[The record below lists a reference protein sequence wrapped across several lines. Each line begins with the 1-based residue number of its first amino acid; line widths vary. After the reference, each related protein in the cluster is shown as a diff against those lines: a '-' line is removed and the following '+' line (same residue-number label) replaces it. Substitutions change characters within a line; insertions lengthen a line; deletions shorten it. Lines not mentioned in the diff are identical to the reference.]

1 MILKKGLTLALGVA
15 TSLVIL
21 GSSGNA
27 QEIRIG
33 FVVPELSNELIA
45 NLDSGAR
52 QRAEELGNIEILTTG
67 TNNGEDQ
74 ARAVENYVTMGVD
87 LIAYD
92 TIDSAA
98 IGPAIIKANEA
109 GIPVVAII
117 SKAVSGKVESYISDD
132 FLAMGR
138 VIGRWVGGELGP
150 DGIIAHVEGDPAD
163 PSGVALTDGFVL
175 GIKDYGISGL
185 VAQAPSNWSRVD
197 GLNNATNMLTANPNI
212 SGFYGII
219 DDVAMGIVEAA
230 RAVGSKDRRIIFR
243 HLLPNILGPCI
254 VVETLS
260 IPGYILTEAF
270 LSFIGLGANP
280 PTPSWGMMIS
290 ETYQAM
296 RVAPLEVFVPATALT
311 LTTLAFNFLGD
322 GLRDAFDPRLRGT

>member
-1 MILKKGLTLALGVA
+1 MNLMKGLTLALGVA

-74 ARAVENYVTMGVD
+74 ARAVENYISMGVD

-117 SKAVSGKVESYISDD
+117 SKAVSGKVESYISYD

-150 DGIIAHVEGDPAD
+150 DGIVAHVEGDPAD

-175 GIKDYGISGL
+175 GIKEYGISGL

-230 RAVGSKDRRIIFR
+230 RAAGKLDSII
-243 HLLPNILGPCI
+243 I
-254 VVETLS
+254 
-260 IPGYILTEAF
+260 A
-270 LSFIGLGANP
+270 GANGSCEALRSVLRGELDFTLIAFSKP
-280 PTPSWGMMIS
+280 MGVQLIDTSMQVLNG
-290 ETYQAM
+290 ET
-296 RVAPLEVFVPATALT
+296 VPAFIASPSFGVDTALANAILDGT
-311 LTTLAFNFLGD
+311 QYPPAALAPEI
-322 GLRDAFDPRLRGT
+322 RQRLEAAQSGCG